1 MTYSWIVYA
10 CLGIGLSSAFVAG
23 VFLAF
28 SDFIMRALISA
39 NPIGA
44 IECMQEINVKVLRSV
59 FLTTFFA
66 LVPAMIGVSVISVLK
81 MEGGVKSLVLAG
93 TFIYLGTVIL
103 VTIIGN
109 VPMNE
114 KLAHMPPSSPDTISY
129 WRRYGL
135 GWTKLN
141 HVRTIGSF
149 VTAVCFILAALWL
162 SNPHS
167 EITRAANEGATIS

>member
-1 MTYSWIVYA
+1 MTHSWIVYA
-10 CLGIGLSSAFVAG
+10 CLGIGLSSALVAG

-44 IECMQEINVKVLRSV
+44 IESMQEINVTVLRSV
-59 FLTTFFA
+59 FLTTFFS
-66 LVPAMIGVSVISVLK
+66 LVPATIGLSIISVSN
-81 MEGGVKSLVLAG
+81 MESSAKFLVLTG
-93 TFIYLGTVIL
+93 TAIYLLTVIL

-129 WRRYGL
+129 WRHYGL
-135 GWTKLN
+135 SWTKLN
-141 HVRTIGSF
+141 HLRTIGAF
-149 VTAVCFILAALWL
+149 ATAVCFLLAALSL
-162 SNPHS
+162 TDAHN
-167 EITRAANEGATIS
+167 EIARLVNERATDA